1 MKDNQYEW
9 KNMDISLRIL
19 KNMNSLKHLCIENCF
34 GGENMRTKRNIKI
47 ENSMNTI
54 MWIYTSQIIQYIV
67 SLISWVTMIVFH

>member
-1 MKDNQYEW
+1 MSE
-9 KNMDISLRIL
+9 KNMVISLRIL

-54 MWIYTSQIIQYIV
+54 V
-67 SLISWVTMIVFH
+67 